1 MVSYFPP
8 PPHCHSLYIVY
19 YINIA
24 ISLWPYQFPKWTL
37 NAPIKPNPKPKTQ
50 TQNTNPKLNW
60 YISPQRWAIFQFVG
74 LDTMVLRSQW
84 MLLGV
89 PAAIWHATFF
99 SLSHS
104 PSLSLPTLCFFTILC
119 VIFLRLFF
127 NKFFIVCLSEQ
138 KKGRGIER
146 EGKSRNCW
154 WPQSTR
160 QAMCLLTVS
169 IVPNPLSAQAQVVLF
184 W

>member
-1 MVSYFPP
+1 M
-8 PPHCHSLYIVY
+8 
-19 YINIA
+19 N
-24 ISLWPYQFPKWTL
+24 PKRT
-37 NAPIKPNPKPKTQ
+37 NQTEPKTKNPNPKTK
-50 TQNTNPKLNW
+50 NTNPKLNW

-89 PAAIWHATFF
+89 PVAIWHATFF

-104 PSLSLPTLCFFTILC
+104 PSLSLPLALPTLCFFTNLC

-138 KKGRGIER
+138 KKGSGERGE
-146 EGKSRNCW
+146 KSK
-154 WPQSTR
+154 
-160 QAMCLLTVS
+160 LLMASEHAASDVS
-169 IVPNPLSAQAQVVLF
+169 IKRFHCAEPFVCPSLGQVVLF